1 MNKYNSAKEK
11 VLDNISSLEE
21 IFAKEFKQCLKKT
34 YKNGKKMLEY
44 FYEEE
49 LLNNIPVDYVLKD
62 NIKNNSTIIKN
73 IINKAGSNNYNNL
86 CEKSNKISI
95 DKNYYSLF
103 LLSYDATV
111 YSANVEISRRYRHK
125 LNFYDKMMLA
135 NVKENNAIIDLNNL
149 GIVSKVNLSAAL
161 PYDNDIK
168 IKPNKKTA
176 TNLYREIR
184 QHIISYTKTITK
196 FKNVSNINMYKLDIK
211 HILLPVYNIRFHK
224 PGLDVK
230 YIINGQSLEIKK
242 MQIKK

>member
-1 MNKYNSAKEK
+1 MRKYNSAKEK

-34 YKNGKKMLEY
+34 YNNGKKMLEY

-73 IINKAGSNNYNNL
+73 IINKTDNNNYNVL

-95 DKNYYSLF
+95 DKNYYSIF
-103 LLSYDATV
+103 LLSYDTTV
-111 YSANVEISRRYRHK
+111 YSANVNISRRNKGKFNHK
-125 LNFYDKMMLA
+125 LNYYHNMTLA
-135 NVKENNAIIDLNNL
+135 NVKENNAIIDLNKL
-149 GIVSKVNLSAAL
+149 GIVSKINISTAL
-161 PYDNDIK
+161 PYSENIK
-168 IKPNKKTA
+168 IKQNKKNA
-176 TNLYREIR
+176 TNLYKEIR
-184 QHIISYTKTITK
+184 QHIMVYAKKTNN
-196 FKNVSNINMYKLDIK
+196 FKEISNINIYNLDIK

-230 YIINGQSLEIKK
+230 YLINGQSGEIKK
-242 MQIKK
+242 K